1 MCSPKCKVGDS
12 KKLGFAKEQETLGLF
27 NTIVKFQCLVHD

>member
-27 NTIVKFQCLVHD
+27 NTISKIPMLGP